1 MKKGWPDREQAEKIW
16 QQGIDYA
23 IEHHTMSPQI
33 VKEYIFHTQG
43 IARSAAL
50 IAARLP
56 DMDTEKAYVLGL
68 LHDYGKR
75 KNEKAREDFHVRDG
89 YESLMAMGYPEA
101 ARICLTHSFPK
112 TNFDYA
118 DYAYPLEWLDWT
130 SEKLADLTYDDYDR
144 LIQFCD
150 MLFEGLNIVTIEER
164 ILNISRRYG
173 LELSQLSALKNNAL
187 TLKAYFDKQCN
198 TDVYALLGL
207 VK

>member
-1 MKKGWPDREQAEKIW
+1 MMLYGIINALLPDRKQAEKIW

-118 DYAYPLEWLDWT
+118 DYAYPLEWLDWA
-130 SEKLADLTYDDYDR
+130 SEKFAP
-144 LIQFCD
+144 
-150 MLFEGLNIVTIEER
+150 
-164 ILNISRRYG
+164 
-173 LELSQLSALKNNAL
+173 QLLQ
-187 TLKAYFDKQCN
+187 Y
-198 TDVYALLGL
+198 
-207 VK
+207 

>member
-1 MKKGWPDREQAEKIW
+1 MKKR
-16 QQGIDYA
+16 
-23 IEHHTMSPQI
+23 
-33 VKEYIFHTQG
+33 
-43 IARSAAL
+43 
-50 IAARLP
+50 
-56 DMDTEKAYVLGL
+56 
-68 LHDYGKR
+68 GKT
-75 KNEKAREDFHVRDG
+75 FMVRDG

-118 DYAYPLEWLDWT
+118 DYAYPLEWLNWA

>member
-1 MKKGWPDREQAEKIW
+1 MKKGWPDREQAKKIW

-23 IEHHTMSPQI
+23 IEHHTISPQI

-89 YESLMAMGYPEA
+89 YEKSDG
-101 ARICLTHSFPK
+101 
-112 TNFDYA
+112 N
-118 DYAYPLEWLDWT
+118 
-130 SEKLADLTYDDYDR
+130 
-144 LIQFCD
+144 
-150 MLFEGLNIVTIEER
+150 G
-164 ILNISRRYG
+164 IS
-173 LELSQLSALKNNAL
+173 
-187 TLKAYFDKQCN
+187 
-198 TDVYALLGL
+198 
-207 VK
+207 

>member
-68 LHDYGKR
+68 LHDYGSAKMKKR
-75 KNEKAREDFHVRDG
+75 G
-89 YESLMAMGYPEA
+89 
-101 ARICLTHSFPK
+101 K
-112 TNFDYA
+112 TFMSG
-118 DYAYPLEWLDWT
+118 T
-130 SEKLADLTYDDYDR
+130 
-144 LIQFCD
+144 D
-150 MLFEGLNIVTIEER
+150 MRV
-164 ILNISRRYG
+164 
-173 LELSQLSALKNNAL
+173 
-187 TLKAYFDKQCN
+187 
-198 TDVYALLGL
+198 
-207 VK
+207 